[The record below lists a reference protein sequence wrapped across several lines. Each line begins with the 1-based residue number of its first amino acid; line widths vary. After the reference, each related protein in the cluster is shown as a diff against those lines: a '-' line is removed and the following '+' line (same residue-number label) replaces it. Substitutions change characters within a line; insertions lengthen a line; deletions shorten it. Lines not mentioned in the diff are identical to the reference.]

1 MPPLL
6 VLSCT
11 LSLYFASFAVQIH
24 CEVQSCLLCLL
35 WLHYGMIAKSIIAQV
50 NIENFLFLLLEG

>member
-1 MPPLL
+1 MPPLP

-24 CEVQSCLLCLL
+24 CEAQSCLLCLL
-35 WLHYGMIAKSIIAQV
+35 WLHYGMIVKSIMAQV